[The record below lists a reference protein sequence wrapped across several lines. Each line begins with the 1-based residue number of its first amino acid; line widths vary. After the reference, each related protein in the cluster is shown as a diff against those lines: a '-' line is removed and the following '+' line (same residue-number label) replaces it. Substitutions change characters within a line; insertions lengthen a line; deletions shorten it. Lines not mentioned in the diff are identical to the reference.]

1 MGRLS
6 TYPISVSPYVGTKG
20 IIKSPFL
27 DSVHV
32 SDLHNLEGFFVCVYV
47 GDLFD
52 FNKASSK
59 YMNIY
64 RNMKRE

>member
-6 TYPISVSPYVGTKG
+6 IYPISVSPYVGTTG

-32 SDLHNLEGFFVCVYV
+32 SDLHNLEGFFVCVCVV
-47 GDLFD
+47 GLFN

-59 YMNIY
+59 YVNICG
-64 RNMKRE
+64 NIKRE

>member
-6 TYPISVSPYVGTKG
+6 IYPISVSLYVGTTGK
-20 IIKSPFL
+20 IKSPFL

-32 SDLHNLEGFFVCVYV
+32 SDLHNLEGFFVYVCVV
-47 GDLFD
+47 DLFD

-64 RNMKRE
+64 GNMKRE